1 MPFVRRDGAGTII
14 SVFHQPIAD
23 DLQEVHHNDPELT
36 AFLETTAPQ
45 AEERRKMVE
54 SDLGMARVLEDLID
68 VLIEKGHLMFT
79 DFPEA
84 AQKKLMARRG
94 LRKEFAYME
103 SLFGE
108 EEESFGEADP
118 DGLF

>member
-1 MPFVRRDGAGTII
+1 MPFVRRDAAGSII
-14 SVFHQPIAD
+14 SVFHQSIAD
-23 DLQEVHHNDPELT
+23 DLVEISHDDPELT
-36 AFLETTAPQ
+36 AFLETTSPQ

-79 DFPEA
+79 DFPEM
-84 AQKKLMARRG
+84 AQKKLMERRG

-103 SLFGE
+103 SLFGDE
-108 EEESFGEADP
+108 EDDFGEADP